1 MPPAFNTGI
10 DSIGASGSSMVDIT
24 TRGGRKV
31 IFFVHSNRHFIFI
44 LLFEGNMV
52 SAVVY
57 VSRM

>member
-1 MPPAFNTGI
+1 M
-10 DSIGASGSSMVDIT
+10 DSIGVSGSSMVGIA

-31 IFFVHSNRHFIFI
+31 IFPVHSNRHFIFM

>member
-1 MPPAFNTGI
+1 MDN
-10 DSIGASGSSMVDIT
+10 IGVSGSIMVDIT
-24 TRGGRKV
+24 IRVGKKV
-31 IFFVHSNRHFIFI
+31 IFFVHSNRHFIFM

>member
-1 MPPAFNTGI
+1 M
-10 DSIGASGSSMVDIT
+10 SGSSIVDIT
-24 TRGGRKV
+24 IKGGKRIV
-31 IFFVHSNRHFIFI
+31 FFVHSNRHFIFM